1 MSKIYDTII
10 QTLDELE
17 MHYQS
22 DEEHCIADMTI
33 QCNCAAFH
41 LRVAAMEEQEVLY
54 CFASFPLNI
63 PESKRPAMCELI
75 NAINYD
81 NVVGMLTMD
90 SEDGQLVC
98 RMVSSLDEGA
108 VNPSIV
114 KVALYN
120 SIRILED
127 NYQAILKVLA
137 A

>member
-17 MHYQS
+17 MHYQR
-22 DEEHCIADMTI
+22 DDEHCIADMNI
-33 QCNCAAFH
+33 QCDCAAFH
-41 LRVAAMEEQEVLY
+41 LRMAAMEEQEILY
-54 CFASFPLNI
+54 CFASFPLNV

-75 NAINYD
+75 NAINNE

-90 SEDGQLVC
+90 PEDGQLVC

-108 VNPSIV
+108 VNSTIV
-114 KVALYN
+114 KVALQN
-120 SIRILED
+120 ALRILEE
-127 NYQAILKVLA
+127 NYPAILKILA

>member
-17 MHYQS
+17 RHYQR
-22 DEEHCIADMTI
+22 DDEHCMADMTI
-33 QCNCAAFH
+33 QCECAAFH
-41 LRVAAMEEQEVLY
+41 LRMVAMEEQELLY

-63 PESKRPAMCELI
+63 PEGKRPAMCELI

-81 NVVGMLTMD
+81 NIIGMLTMD
-90 SEDGQLVC
+90 PEDGQLVC

-108 VNPSIV
+108 VNSTIV
-114 KVALYN
+114 AVALQN
-120 SIRILED
+120 AIRILDE
-127 NYQAILKVLA
+127 NHPAILKVLA

>member
-1 MSKIYDTII
+1 MSKIYETVI

-17 MHYQS
+17 MHYQR
-22 DEEHCIADMTI
+22 DDEHCITDMTI
-33 QCNCAAFH
+33 QCETAAFH
-41 LRVAAMEEQEVLY
+41 LRMVAMEEQELLY

-81 NVVGMLTMD
+81 NIIGMLTMD
-90 SEDGQLVC
+90 PEDGQLVC

-108 VNPSIV
+108 INPTIV
-114 KVALYN
+114 KVTLN
-120 SIRILED
+120 TSLRILED
-127 NYQAILKVLA
+127 NYPAILKVLA

>member
-17 MHYQS
+17 MHYQR
-22 DEEHCIADMTI
+22 DDEHCITDMTI
-33 QCNCAAFH
+33 QCKCAAFQ
-41 LRVAAMEEQEVLY
+41 LRMVAMEEQELLY

-63 PESKRPAMCELI
+63 PESKRPAICELI

-81 NVVGMLTMD
+81 NIIGMLTMD
-90 SEDGQLVC
+90 PEDGQLVC

-108 VNPSIV
+108 VNSTIV
-114 KVALYN
+114 VVALQN
-120 SIRILED
+120 VLRILED
-127 NYQAILKVLA
+127 NYPAILKVLA

>member
-17 MHYQS
+17 MHYLR
-22 DEEHCIADMTI
+22 DDEHCMADMNV
-33 QCNCAAFH
+33 QCDCAAFH
-41 LRVAAMEEQEVLY
+41 LRLAAMEEQEVLY
-54 CFASFPLNI
+54 CFASFPLNV

-81 NVVGMLTMD
+81 NIIGMLTMD
-90 SEDGQLVC
+90 PEDGQLVC

-108 VNPSIV
+108 INLTII
-114 KVALYN
+114 KVALQN
-120 SIRILED
+120 AIRIFEE
-127 NYQAILKVLA
+127 NYTSILKVLA